1 MTLLALLRIAGLLL
15 LGLAASHA
23 LFPKRL
29 GWKEDLARLT
39 PLNRQIFLVHTF
51 FIVLVVTM
59 MGVVSLAF
67 ADLLV
72 TPSPLARLV
81 LAGLALF
88 WAARLFVQWFVYDAS
103 LWRGDRFN
111 TMVHV
116 VFSVLWTYLTAVYG
130 AALWIQLRR

>member
-15 LGLAASHA
+15 LGLSASHA
-23 LFPKRL
+23 FFPGRL

-59 MGVVSLAF
+59 MGILSLAF
-67 ADLLV
+67 AGELLA
-72 TPSPLARLV
+72 PSPLARVV
-81 LAGLALF
+81 LAGLTLF
-88 WAARLFVQWFVYDAS
+88 WGARLVVQWFVYDKS
-103 LWRGDRFN
+103 LWKGNRLN
-111 TMVHV
+111 TVVHV
-116 VFSVLWTYLTAVYG
+116 VFTVLWTYLTAVYG